1 MVINF
6 VRIPRYYRANL
17 SIGRFRQNWGRRGER
32 AKEKRTSSSP
42 STSPLKSQI
51 SSVVTPK
58 GGLITQARL
67 NPKLA
72 GTTMEGKREETQ
84 LYSRHTEVRNLDFLQ
99 ECPNYFASVCSPYA
113 SVHRPLSTNPPLK
126 LMRRVS
132 LALLLPGTGTKQCW
146 FHTLGTWC
154 VTVYTIHVA
163 LSDATLTREQREARS
178 CPLKRPSIRAVE
190 LNPNMVWVLEKE
202 ACSY

>member
-6 VRIPRYYRANL
+6 VRIPRYYLANL
-17 SIGRFRQNWGRRGER
+17 SIGRSRQNWGRRGER

-58 GGLITQARL
+58 EGLITQTRL

-72 GTTMEGKREETQ
+72 ATTMEGKREETQ
-84 LYSRHTEVRNLDFLQ
+84 LYSRHTEVRNLDFLR

-126 LMRRVS
+126 WGECRWPCDYPVLVQNSVEFTHWVPDVS
-132 LALLLPGTGTKQCW
+132 LCIRSMLPCQT
-146 FHTLGTWC
+146 
-154 VTVYTIHVA
+154 
-163 LSDATLTREQREARS
+163 
-178 CPLKRPSIRAVE
+178 PL
-190 LNPNMVWVLEKE
+190 
-202 ACSY
+202 